1 MGFGGSYFL
10 RDSSQSIG
18 AASVQLLPA
27 SSARSFLLIEN
38 VHATQTVWVNLTGGT
53 AAANTA
59 ASRILLAAGGG
70 PNSRLLLNAAVP
82 TNAITA
88 IASGASTPVTV
99 LDNGVA

>member
-1 MGFGGSYFL
+1 MGLGGSYFL

-18 AASVQLLPA
+18 ASSVQILPA

-38 VHATQTVWVNLTGGT
+38 VHATNTVWLNLTGGT
-53 AAANTA
+53 AAANA
-59 ASRILLAAGGG
+59 AGSILLAAGGG
-70 PNSRLLLNAAVP
+70 PNSRIVLNAAVP

-88 IASGASTPVTV
+88 IASAGSTPITV